1 MTTAHEK
8 TAVANPETPA
18 AYALQWKGHMA
29 DHIGAT
35 YGPEPL
41 AFLAASETEL
51 LLSGNRG
58 TFRFPRAAVVK
69 LGRGGLY
76 PWCFSSVG
84 IRHSI
89 AGFPAE
95 LQFKPMGASVKAVLG
110 ELKSLGYPAR

>member
-1 MTTAHEK
+1 
-8 TAVANPETPA
+8 
-18 AYALQWKGHMA
+18 MA

-76 PWCFSSVG
+76 PWCFSS
-84 IRHSI
+84 IRIWHSI
-89 AGFPAE
+89 ATYPAE
-95 LQFKPMGASVKAVLG
+95 LQFKPLEAATKAVLG
-110 ELKSLGYPAR
+110 QLKSLGYPAR

>member
-1 MTTAHEK
+1 MTSVPDK
-8 TAVANPETPA
+8 SAVATPDA
-18 AYALQWKGHMA
+18 SASYPLHWKGHMA

-41 AFLAASETEL
+41 AFLAASATEL

-69 LGRGGLY
+69 VGRGGLY
-76 PWCFSSVG
+76 PWCFSSVR

-95 LQFKPMGASVKAVLG
+95 LQFKPLDATTKDVLG
-110 ELKSLGYPAR
+110 QLKSLGYRGR